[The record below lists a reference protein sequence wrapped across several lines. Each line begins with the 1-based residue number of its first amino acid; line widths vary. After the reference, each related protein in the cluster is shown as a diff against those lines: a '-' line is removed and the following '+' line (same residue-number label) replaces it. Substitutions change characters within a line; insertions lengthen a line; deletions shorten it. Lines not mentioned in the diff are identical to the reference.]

1 MYTAF
6 AGECGAIIL
15 FFSPWRRRAATL
27 LFNQRGSK
35 YLRPDNLAIVIA
47 IIVAAHATLPES
59 L

>member
-1 MYTAF
+1 MCTAF

-35 YLRPDNLAIVIA
+35 YLRHDNVAIA
-47 IIVAAHATLPES
+47 IGVVV
-59 L
+59 